1 MNGKE
6 YTYSVKW
13 LRIVQKQT
21 DIQLTAYTRVFK
33 RLYTGFKNSSTTLWA
48 SVNYANNISKVNF
61 PRYRKA
67 SSVEQERLYER
78 VKKPIWHAGTVFS
91 EPEYFIYDRGN
102 STRLFTK
109 RTESV
114 RSVWTTPH
122 HMRFVV
128 ISVIEN
134 TAWTGWMYPCI
145 TSVLL
150 KNFVNIFYFTHSL
163 HHRFKSRPH
172 SLGLQYIQSCRTSLS
187 HRIPIHSLR
196 HTAFLTDDGRHDRDK
211 TAHKARLC
219 NINPQLVDE
228 TC

>member
-1 MNGKE
+1 MAENRAE
-6 YTYSVKW
+6 ADRHSA
-13 LRIVQKQT
+13 
-21 DIQLTAYTRVFK
+21 DC
-33 RLYTGFKNSSTTLWA
+33 LYTSFKAIINWFLNSNTTHWA

-61 PRYRKA
+61 PRYRKG
-67 SSVEQERLYER
+67 SSVAQERLYER

-91 EPEYFIYDRGN
+91 EPVYFIYDRED

-128 ISVIEN
+128 ISVTEN
-134 TAWTGWMYPCI
+134 TARTGWMYPCI

-150 KNFVNIFYFTHSL
+150 KYFVNIFYFTLSL
-163 HHRFKSRPH
+163 YHRFISRPH
-172 SLGLQYIQSCRTSLS
+172 SLGLQYIQPCRTPPS
-187 HRIPIHSLR
+187 HRIPINPLR

-211 TAHKARLC
+211 TARKA
-219 NINPQLVDE
+219 VSA
-228 TC
+228 T